1 MAEYLIQDTT
11 LTSIADAIRSKTGEI
26 GEIKLTDFSTKI
38 QNITSGGGGVGKLG
52 GMLLV
57 VENGKYYPDQSVCFD
72 TTYPFKASYT
82 QEFLAP
88 LYEEASA
95 VFEFPMN
102 DFATGAFL
110 IDNNDSGG
118 NAVAI
123 IRFMLGANIYYYGLM
138 KECSEPKF
146 WVPVEVATAL
156 GYTAEGWYS
165 IIDENTM
172 AFAPSD
178 IPDYPLMGSATFVI
192 ENVEGI
198 FELFDPSDFVGFSSV
213 EVNVKSGGSAEDA
226 VVWTVTFIGAD
237 GNTLYQKLCL
247 DGDACYD
254 PVITGKLGTPTKEST
269 PQYYYTYDGWSLT
282 EGGTED
288 ENALSSVTSD
298 RTVYAAFI
306 ANTRYYTVRFFDG
319 ETILKT
325 ESVAYGEKA
334 TPPDAF
340 KDGYFL
346 VGWGTDDFTI
356 TQDADFYSEWEI
368 DQGWA
373 VMLERP
379 TNLSSLADTFGTNV
393 AFSPDAT
400 KLYLSNGNGFR
411 VYDTTTTPYTQI
423 YSHDS
428 SFKGIDMA
436 LHPNGNWMVFVASY
450 KQGTSDPLGY
460 KARVLELIGK
470 NPSWKSTIIPTDI
483 KDAYASGAT
492 FNADGT
498 LCAIRGR
505 WTTYIF
511 DTTTTPWTA
520 VATFTDTGA
529 ENTTSRVAMAFS
541 PDGTRLVSCYN
552 KGWTSRNYH
561 IYGLVDGTWQDVTS
575 TEIPSWNGDIPRS
588 VTYSPDGRYL
598 AFGMEGV
605 SSSSPKTIV
614 VYDTST
620 TPYTTVKTVLKSELS
635 LGCTYGIAFNHDGSL
650 LVAVGSYSPYMIAF
664 DTDTWERR
672 DTPMVPLTAQA
683 YDCAFNYDGTKLAI
697 AGKTPEQLTVYDIKR

>member
-1 MAEYLIQDTT
+1 MANVLAELFQNVA
-11 LTSIADAIRSKTGEI
+11 SAIREKTGDTGTMKPAEFPEKI
-26 GEIKLTDFSTKI
+26 RGISTGGGEINL
-38 QNITSGGGGVGKLG
+38 VP
-52 GMLLV
+52 LV
-57 VENGKYYPDQSVCFD
+57 VTENG
-72 TTYPFKASYT
+72 TYLPTANIEYGKTYSLKNSYT
-82 QEFLAP
+82 QEELQR
-88 LYEEASA
+88 LHERSTMKSEGD
-95 VFEFPMN
+95 M
-102 DFATGAFL
+102 FATCYYYADTEGNQIAIGVVHLEEFYCVMLSDGSAWIPEEVAHLMGIDAGWSLETDSGIFPLETPPTFL
-110 IDNNDSGG
+110 IAENGELCLDDINDLK
-118 NAVAI
+118 VLLD
-123 IRFMLGANIYYYGLM
+123 M
-138 KECSEPKF
+138 
-146 WVPVEVATAL
+146 
-156 GYTAEGWYS
+156 
-165 IIDENTM
+165 
-172 AFAPSD
+172 PSAD
-178 IPDYPLMGSATFVI
+178 
-192 ENVEGI
+192 
-198 FELFDPSDFVGFSSV
+198 GFSSV

-428 SFKGIDMA
+428 SFNGIDMA
-436 LHPNGNWMVFVASY
+436 LHPNGNWMVFVRSY
-450 KQGTSDPLGY
+450 NQGTSDPLGY
-460 KARVLELIGK
+460 KAMVFELIGK

-520 VATFTDTGA
+520 VAKFTDTGA
-529 ENTTSRVAMAFS
+529 ENRTSRVAMAFS

-552 KGWTSRNYH
+552 KGSTSRNYH

-683 YDCAFNYDGTKLAI
+683 YDCAFNHDGTKLAI

>member
-1 MAEYLIQDTT
+1 MANVLAELFQNT
-11 LTSIADAIRSKTGEI
+11 ANAIREKTGDTGTMKPAEFPEKI
-26 GEIKLTDFSTKI
+26 RGISTGGGEINL
-38 QNITSGGGGVGKLG
+38 VP
-52 GMLLV
+52 LV
-57 VENGKYYPDQSVCFD
+57 VTENG
-72 TTYPFKASYT
+72 TYLPTANIEYGKTYSLKNSYT
-82 QEFLAP
+82 QEELQR
-88 LYEEASA
+88 LYERSTTKSEDGMFAYGYLSQENESA
-95 VFEFPMN
+95 
-102 DFATGAFL
+102 T
-110 IDNNDSGG
+110 
-118 NAVAI
+118 
-123 IRFMLGANIYYYGLM
+123 MLGVVYAYGFYGVYLSYGPIWIPEAFAAQM
-138 KECSEPKF
+138 GSSEG
-146 WVPVEVATAL
+146 WHQGADLTAL
-156 GYTAEGWYS
+156 SKIETIPMFLVAENGFSYFDD
-165 IIDENTM
+165 INDLKVLLDM
-172 AFAPSD
+172 PSAD
-178 IPDYPLMGSATFVI
+178 
-192 ENVEGI
+192 
-198 FELFDPSDFVGFSSV
+198 GFSSV

-254 PVITGKLGTPTKEST
+254 PVITGKLGTPAKEST

-325 ESVAYGEKA
+325 ESVAYGETA
-334 TPPDAF
+334 TPPNTI
-340 KDGYFL
+340 KEGYL
-346 VGWGTDDFTI
+346 LLGWGTEDFTI
-356 TQDADFYSEWEI
+356 TQDTDFYSEWEI

-428 SFKGIDMA
+428 SFNGIDMA
-436 LHPNGNWMVFVASY
+436 LHPNGNWMVFVRSY

-460 KARVLELIGK
+460 KATVLELIGK

-498 LCAIRGR
+498 LCGIRGR

-520 VATFTDTGA
+520 VAKFTDTGA

-552 KGWTSRNYH
+552 KGLTSRNYH

-588 VTYSPDGRYL
+588 VAYSPDGRYL
-598 AFGMEGV
+598 SFGMEGNAT
-605 SSSSPKTIV
+605 SSPKTIV

-620 TPYTTVKTVLKSELS
+620 NPYTTVKTVLKSELS
-635 LGCTYGIAFNHDGSL
+635 LGGTYGIAFNHDGSL
-650 LVAVGSYSPYMIAF
+650 LVAVGVNSPYMIAF

-672 DTPMVPLTAQA
+672 DTPMVPLTAKA
-683 YDCAFNYDGTKLAI
+683 YDCAFNHDGTKLAI